1 MNNFYD
7 VIVIGAGP
15 AGMAAALSASDCAA
29 EIKVA
34 LVEREE
40 QIGGILKQ
48 CIHDGFGLI
57 KFHERL
63 TGPEYAWRYRDMIK
77 DRKNITV
84 YLSTFVL
91 RINRSAGKFV
101 LTFTSPSKGVF
112 VLTCTSIVSATGCR
126 ERTDR
131 QIFIQGNRP
140 AGIFTAG
147 QAQTFINLKGYMP
160 GKQCVILGSGDIGLI
175 MARRLTLEGAAVVGV
190 YEIKSEPAGLTR
202 NIVQCLDDYGIPLH
216 LSTTVIRVEGRDRI
230 HSVTTAQVDKTLK
243 PVSGT
248 EREISCDTLIVSV
261 GLIPE
266 NEILEPLNVKKDRH
280 TRGPEVD
287 QYMAT
292 TVAGIYSCGNALH
305 VNDLADYVSESG
317 EIAGAAAAGYAL
329 QSAGNRPYGDKS
341 IQIGCDSSVLYQV
354 PSRITLRETVEEQNS
369 EKDTF
374 VLYFR
379 SAKTCSNCHF
389 VINAFYSGQS
399 DMEQG
404 TAVFSK
410 RYSFLRPPEMQ
421 RVVIA
426 TSEIPKGT
434 VRLVCRINEE

>member
-1 MNNFYD
+1 
-7 VIVIGAGP
+7 
-15 AGMAAALSASDCAA
+15 
-29 EIKVA
+29 
-34 LVEREE
+34 
-40 QIGGILKQ
+40 
-48 CIHDGFGLI
+48 
-57 KFHERL
+57 
-63 TGPEYAWRYRDMIK
+63 
-77 DRKNITV
+77 
-84 YLSTFVL
+84 
-91 RINRSAGKFV
+91 
-101 LTFTSPSKGVF
+101 
-112 VLTCTSIVSATGCR
+112 
-126 ERTDR
+126 
-131 QIFIQGNRP
+131 
-140 AGIFTAG
+140 
-147 QAQTFINLKGYMP
+147 MP

-379 SAKTCSNCHF
+379 SAKTYSNSHF

-426 TSEIPKGT
+426 TSDIPKGT